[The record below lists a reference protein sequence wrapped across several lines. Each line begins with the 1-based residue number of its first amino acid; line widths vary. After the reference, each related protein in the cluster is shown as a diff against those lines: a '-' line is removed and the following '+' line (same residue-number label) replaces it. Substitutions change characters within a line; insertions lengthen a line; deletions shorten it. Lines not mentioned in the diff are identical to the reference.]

1 MNYLKKKWKIK
12 MKEYEFDF
20 LAVLGDSIKQRYESL
35 FNLFD
40 EINKNNKIYS
50 VIGCYEIASIIE
62 TANTGFNPS
71 PIIAKICEIAYTGC
85 FTKNSL
91 NFQLYKIERMA
102 KNELI
107 LICEKET
114 VVVKLLN
121 FAF

>member
-1 MNYLKKKWKIK
+1 

-20 LAVLGDSIKQRYESL
+20 VTTIGDSIKQKYESL
-35 FNLFD
+35 FNLLD

-71 PIIAKICEIAYTGC
+71 PIIAHICEITYTG
-85 FTKNSL
+85 FFAKTSF

-121 FAF
+121 FPF